1 MFKHLSA
8 IGMVHLIFAFI
19 ALGVGL
25 LVVLMRKGTRLH
37 RTLGHIYF
45 TSMLGVNITALCI
58 YRLFGGFGVFH
69 VLAFVSLA
77 GVISGVGFAVLRR
90 PLGKWLEAHRRAILW
105 SYAGLLA
112 AFTAEIAVRV
122 PKTKFWPAVVFPS
135 LLVTA
140 VAWFLINKN
149 AEVKLKK
156 AMGKSVSDLRINK
169 SELQGENVQ

>member
-8 IGMVHLIFAFI
+8 IGTIHLVFAFV

-45 TSMLGVNITALCI
+45 TSMLGVNVTALCT
-58 YRLFGGFGVFH
+58 YRLFGGFGIFH

-90 PLGKWLEAHRRAILW
+90 PRGKWLEAHRRAILW

-122 PKTKFWPAVVFPS
+122 PKTKFWPAVVLPS
-135 LLVTA
+135 LMVTA
-140 VAWFLINKN
+140 IAWFLINKN

-156 AMGKSVSDLRINK
+156 AMKKSVNELSFNK
-169 SELQGENVQ
+169 SELQGESIQ